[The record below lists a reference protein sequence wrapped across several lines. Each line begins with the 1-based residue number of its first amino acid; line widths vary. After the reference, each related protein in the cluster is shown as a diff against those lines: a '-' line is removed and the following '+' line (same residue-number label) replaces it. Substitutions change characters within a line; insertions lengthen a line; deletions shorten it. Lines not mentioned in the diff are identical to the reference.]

1 MFHLYDT
8 DGNGYLDSSVSVC
21 AARSIMRRA
30 QEVESII
37 EQMMSVARY
46 LEWDTI
52 ELEPVGDVHAV
63 RIHARC
69 RSCVT

>member
-1 MFHLYDT
+1 
-8 DGNGYLDSSVSVC
+8 
-21 AARSIMRRA
+21 MRRV

-52 ELEPVGDVHAV
+52 ELEPVSGVYSV
-63 RIHARC
+63 C
-69 RSCVT
+69 RHVADPA